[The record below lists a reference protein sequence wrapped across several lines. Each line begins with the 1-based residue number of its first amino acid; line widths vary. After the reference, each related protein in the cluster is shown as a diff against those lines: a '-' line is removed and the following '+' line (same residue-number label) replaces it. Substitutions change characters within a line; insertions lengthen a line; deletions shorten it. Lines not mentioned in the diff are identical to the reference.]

1 MDIEEN
7 IARVEDHLK
16 RHPAD
21 YQSVI
26 SLLKLKSRA
35 VEKKIQTRRIEKQ
48 RKIAECRRILDE
60 KQA

>member
-7 IARVEDHLK
+7 IARVEDHLQ

-35 VEKKIQTRRIEKQ
+35 VEKKIKDRRIEKQ
-48 RKIAECRRILDE
+48 KRIAECRRILDE